1 MIATPPSAGL
11 QFTEDGKLKH
21 FLSVEHCPRSLL
33 EDILDTAAGFV
44 EVGDRAIKKVPL
56 LRGKTVV
63 NLFFEASTRT
73 RTTFELAAKRLSA
86 DVLNIDIARSATS
99 KGESLQD
106 MLWNLEAMSS
116 DMFVVRHQDSGAPS
130 FIAEHVT
137 PNVAVINAG
146 DGRHAH
152 PTQALLD
159 LFTIRRHRPD
169 LGELRVAI
177 LGDVLHSRVARSQI
191 AALRLAGVREIRVG
205 GPRTLLPPALESL
218 GVQVFDCVEQ
228 ALADVDV
235 IITLRLQ
242 QERMQGGHLPS
253 TAEYFRRFGLT
264 EQRLRRAS
272 PEAIVMHPGPINRGV
287 EIASEV
293 ADGERSVILEQVS
306 NGVAV
311 RMAVMALALGAEP
324 APAEA

>member
-1 MIATPPSAGL
+1 MSPAPAPGRLHHLLQIEGL
-11 QFTEDGKLKH
+11 GRE
-21 FLSVEHCPRSLL
+21 LL
-33 EDILDTAAGFV
+33 FQLLDTAESFLPV
-44 EVGDRAIKKVPL
+44 TQRAVKKVPL

-63 NLFFEASTRT
+63 NLFFEPSTRT
-73 RTTFELAAKRLSA
+73 RMTFELAAERLSA
-86 DVLNIDIARSATS
+86 DVFSLDVAHSSTK
-99 KGESLQD
+99 KGETLLD
-106 MLWNLEAMSS
+106 TLRNLEAMQM
-116 DMFVVRHQDSGAPS
+116 DLLVVRHPLSGAAAFFAAHAAP
-130 FIAEHVT
+130 HVR
-137 PNVAVINAG
+137 VLNAG

-264 EQRLRRAS
+264 EQRLHRAS

>member
-1 MIATPPSAGL
+1 MSPARLPGQLHHLLQIEGL
-11 QFTEDGKLKH
+11 GQQ
-21 FLSVEHCPRSLL
+21 LL
-33 EDILDTAAGFV
+33 FQLLDTAESFLPV
-44 EVGDRAIKKVPL
+44 TQRAVKKVPL

-63 NLFFEASTRT
+63 NLFFEPSTRT
-73 RTTFELAAKRLSA
+73 RMTFELAAERLSA
-86 DVLNIDIARSATS
+86 DVFNLDVAHSSTK
-99 KGESLQD
+99 KGETLLD
-106 MLWNLEAMSS
+106 TLRNLEAMQM
-116 DMFVVRHQDSGAPS
+116 DLLVVRHPLSGAAAFFAAHAAP
-130 FIAEHVT
+130 HVR
-137 PNVAVINAG
+137 VLNAG

-191 AALRLAGVREIRVG
+191 AALRLAGVREIRVS
-205 GPRTLLPPALESL
+205 GPRTLLPPALERL
-218 GVQVFDCVEQ
+218 GVQVFDRVEQ
-228 ALADVDV
+228 ALAAADV

-253 TAEYFRRFGLT
+253 TAEYFRCFGLT
-264 EQRLRRAS
+264 EQRLRQAS
-272 PEAIVMHPGPINRGV
+272 PAAIVMHPGPINRGV
-287 EIASEV
+287 EIASDV
-293 ADGERSVILEQVS
+293 ADGNRSVILEQVS

-324 APAEA
+324 MAAGA

>member
-1 MIATPPSAGL
+1 MTPARAPGRLHHLLQIEGL
-11 QFTEDGKLKH
+11 GRE
-21 FLSVEHCPRSLL
+21 LL
-33 EDILDTAAGFV
+33 FQLLDTAESFLPV
-44 EVGDRAIKKVPL
+44 TQRAVKKVPL
-56 LRGKTVV
+56 LRGKTIV
-63 NLFFEASTRT
+63 NLFFEPSTRT
-73 RTTFELAAKRLSA
+73 RMTFELAAERLSA
-86 DVLNIDIARSATS
+86 DVFNLDVAHSSAK
-99 KGESLQD
+99 KGETLLD
-106 MLWNLEAMSS
+106 TLRNLEAMQM
-116 DMFVVRHQDSGAPS
+116 DLLVVRHPLSGAAAFFAAHAAP
-130 FIAEHVT
+130 HVR
-137 PNVAVINAG
+137 VLNAG

-191 AALRLAGVREIRVG
+191 AALRLAGVREIRIG
-205 GPRTLLPPALESL
+205 GPRTLLPPALETL
-218 GVQVFDCVEQ
+218 GVQVFDRVEQ
-228 ALADVDV
+228 ALAGADV

-264 EQRLRRAS
+264 EQRLRQAS

-293 ADGERSVILEQVS
+293 ADGRRSVILEQVS

-324 APAEA
+324 TVAGT